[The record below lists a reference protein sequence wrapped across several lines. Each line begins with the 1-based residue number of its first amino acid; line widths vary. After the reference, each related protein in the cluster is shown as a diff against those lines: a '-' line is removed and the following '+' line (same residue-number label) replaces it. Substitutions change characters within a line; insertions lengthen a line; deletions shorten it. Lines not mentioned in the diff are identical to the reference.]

1 MFRSRW
7 TMPVIL
13 ILLHVYVGVTL
24 IPHLPLNDVG
34 QLLAALLLALSC
46 YLVPLGFRSRSLRMP
61 WLAWAGLLAMG
72 IFSSFAV
79 LSLLRGVLI
88 AVLMLFPGAL
98 SEAVTERSAEAVIVL
113 VLLFTVLGVFNARRI
128 ANVVDV
134 ELPVEDLPEAL
145 EGFTIAQIS
154 DIHVGPTI
162 HRSYISAIV
171 QRVNRLEA
179 DVVAVTGD
187 LVDGSVKQLAEHIQP
202 LAELKGRYGVYVV
215 TGNHEYYSG
224 ALEWV
229 SHLKHMGLRV
239 LLNEHVVIAHNGAE
253 LVLAGITDYSAGMFV
268 PQHKS
273 DPQAAIQGAPDN
285 APKVLLAHQP
295 RSATLAAEAGFD
307 VQLSGHTHGGQFWP
321 WMHFV
326 RFQQPWVAGI
336 HQLGRLCVYISRG
349 TGYWGPPIRFGA
361 PSEITRI
368 RLVSA
373 RR

>member
-7 TMPVIL
+7 TMPAIL

-24 IPHLPLNDVG
+24 IPYLPLNG
-34 QLLAALLLALSC
+34 FGRLLAGLLLALSC
-46 YLVPLGFRSRSLRMP
+46 YLVPLGFRSRSLEKP

-72 IFSSFAV
+72 IFSSLAV
-79 LSLLRGVLI
+79 LSVVRGVVI
-88 AVLMLFPGAL
+88 AVLMLFPDNL
-98 SEAVTERSAEAVIVL
+98 SDVVIERSAEVVIGL
-113 VLLFTVLGVFNARRI
+113 VLMFTVLGIFNARRI
-128 ANVVDV
+128 AKVVEV
-134 ELPVEDLPEAL
+134 ELPVENLPAAL
-145 EGFTIAQIS
+145 EGFTIVQIS

-162 HRSYISAIV
+162 HRPYIAAIV
-171 QRVNRLEA
+171 GRVNSLEA

-187 LVDGSVKQLAEHIQP
+187 LVDGSVRQLAEHIQP
-202 LAELKGRYGVYVV
+202 LAGLKGRYGVYVV

-229 SHLKHMGLRV
+229 EHLKTMGLRV
-239 LLNEHVVIAHNGAE
+239 LLNEHMIISHNGAE

-273 DPQAAIQGAPDN
+273 DPHAALRGAPDSV
-285 APKVLLAHQP
+285 PRILLAHQP
-295 RSATLAAEAGFD
+295 RSAKLAAEAGFD